1 MAEQTQST
9 FDLRGV
15 LDALRLRWWIVL
27 VTTLVAVFAVF
38 AQESDL
44 KISNDGNTVTVTKTY
59 EAKIETSALQIAQVD
74 PSSVVPFPNFDNQV
88 GVLRSAE
95 VLAEIQGLTGN
106 NAIVEVTRSEPKFT
120 MVDTL
125 DEADNRVTFLSRG
138 TSTYSYVCRGLTPE
152 DCDESIDAFVENK
165 EQFGRSFVYATIAT
179 LLALAI
185 AYPLAYAIALKG
197 GKLKNFMLIL
207 VIAPFFTSFLLRT
220 VAWKQILGEE
230 GFVVPTL
237 RTIGIISD
245 STTLTSTS
253 FAVVMG
259 MTYNFLPF
267 MTLPLYASIDRIDPR
282 TLEASGDLY
291 ANGFTTFRR
300 VTLPLSMPG
309 VVAGTLLTF
318 IPAAGD
324 YVNAAI
330 LGSPNTKMIGNVIES
345 RYLKIVDY
353 PTAAA
358 LSFTLMVVI
367 LILVT
372 VYVRKAGTE
381 ELV

>member
-1 MAEQTQST
+1 MTGFT
-9 FDLRGV
+9 V
-15 LDALRLRWWIVL
+15 K
-27 VTTLVAVFAVF
+27 
-38 AQESDL
+38 
-44 KISNDGNTVTVTKTY
+44 KISTPYLLLIPGMAFLFTFFLLPIFN
-59 EAKIETSALQIAQVD
+59 LAQ
-74 PSSVVPFPNFDNQV
+74 
-88 GVLRSAE
+88 
-95 VLAEIQGLTGN
+95 
-106 NAIVEVTRSEPKFT
+106 
-120 MVDTL
+120 
-125 DEADNRVTFLSRG
+125 
-138 TSTYSYVCRGLTPE
+138 TSTQTPTGE
-152 DCDESIDAFVENK
+152 TGEYAQSLRFANYIDAFVENR
-165 EQFGRSFVYATIAT
+165 EQFGRSFLYATIAT
-179 LLALAI
+179 ILALAI
-185 AYPLAYAIALKG
+185 AYPLAYAIAFKG
-197 GKLKNFMLIL
+197 GKYKNFMLVL

-220 VAWKQILGEE
+220 IAWKQILGEE

-237 RTIGIISD
+237 RSLQIISE
-245 STTLTSTS
+245 STTLTSS
-253 FAVVMG
+253 AFAVVMG

-291 ANGFTTFRR
+291 ANGFTTFRK

-330 LGSPNTKMIGNVIES
+330 LGSPQTKMIGNVIES
-345 RYLKIVDY
+345 RYFKIVDY

-358 LSFTLMVVI
+358 LSFTLMASI

-372 VYVRKAGTE
+372 IYVRKAGTE

>member
-1 MAEQTQST
+1 MTG
-9 FDLRGV
+9 FKV
-15 LDALRLRWWIVL
+15 K
-27 VTTLVAVFAVF
+27 
-38 AQESDL
+38 
-44 KISNDGNTVTVTKTY
+44 KISTPYLLLIPGMGFLFTFFLLPIFN
-59 EAKIETSALQIAQVD
+59 LAQ
-74 PSSVVPFPNFDNQV
+74 
-88 GVLRSAE
+88 
-95 VLAEIQGLTGN
+95 
-106 NAIVEVTRSEPKFT
+106 
-120 MVDTL
+120 
-125 DEADNRVTFLSRG
+125 
-138 TSTYSYVCRGLTPE
+138 TSTQTATGETGEYQQTLRFANYF
-152 DCDESIDAFVENK
+152 DAFMENR
-165 EQFGRSFVYATIAT
+165 EQFGRSFLYATIAT
-179 LLALAI
+179 IAALAI
-185 AYPLAYAIALKG
+185 AYPLAYAIAFKG
-197 GKLKNFMLIL
+197 GKYKNFMLVL
-207 VIAPFFTSFLLRT
+207 VVAPFFTSFLLRT

-237 RTIGIISD
+237 RTLHIISE
-245 STTLTSTS
+245 STTLTSS
-253 FAVVMG
+253 AFAVVAG

-291 ANGFTTFRR
+291 ANGFTTFRK

-330 LGSPNTKMIGNVIES
+330 LGNPNTKMLGNVIES
-345 RYLKIVDY
+345 RYFKIVDY

-358 LSFTLMVVI
+358 LSFTLMAAI

-372 VYVRKAGTE
+372 LYIRKAGTE

>member
-1 MAEQTQST
+1 MRKISTPYLLLLPGFAFLFTFFILPIINLAQTSTQTPVGGGDTGQFEQT
-9 FDLRGV
+9 LRFSNY
-15 LDALRLRWWIVL
+15 LDA
-27 VTTLVAVFAVF
+27 
-38 AQESDL
+38 
-44 KISNDGNTVTVTKTY
+44 
-59 EAKIETSALQIAQVD
+59 
-74 PSSVVPFPNFDNQV
+74 
-88 GVLRSAE
+88 
-95 VLAEIQGLTGN
+95 
-106 NAIVEVTRSEPKFT
+106 
-120 MVDTL
+120 
-125 DEADNRVTFLSRG
+125 FL
-138 TSTYSYVCRGLTPE
+138 
-152 DCDESIDAFVENK
+152 ENK

-237 RTIGIISD
+237 RTIGVISD

-291 ANGFTTFRR
+291 ANGFTTFRK

-345 RYLKIVDY
+345 RYFKIVDY

-358 LSFTLMVVI
+358 LSFTLMAVI

>member
-1 MAEQTQST
+1 MGKVRTPYLLLLPGFGFLFTFFVLPIINLAQTSTQTPIAGGDTGQYEQTY
-9 FDLRGV
+9 
-15 LDALRLRWWIVL
+15 RL
-27 VTTLVAVFAVF
+27 
-38 AQESDL
+38 Q
-44 KISNDGNTVTVTKTY
+44 NY
-59 EAKIETSALQIAQVD
+59 
-74 PSSVVPFPNFDNQV
+74 
-88 GVLRSAE
+88 
-95 VLAEIQGLTGN
+95 
-106 NAIVEVTRSEPKFT
+106 
-120 MVDTL
+120 
-125 DEADNRVTFLSRG
+125 
-138 TSTYSYVCRGLTPE
+138 
-152 DCDESIDAFVENK
+152 IDAFLENR
-165 EQFGRSFVYATIAT
+165 EQFTRSFTYALTATI
-179 LLALAI
+179 LALAI
-185 AYPLAYAIALKG
+185 SYPLAYAIAFKS
-197 GKLKNFMLIL
+197 GKYKNFFL
-207 VIAPFFTSFLLRT
+207 VLVVAPFFTSFLLRT
-220 VAWKQILGEE
+220 IAWKQILGEE
-230 GFVVPTL
+230 GFVVPSL
-237 RTIGIISD
+237 RNLGIISQ

-291 ANGFTTFRR
+291 ANAFTTFRK
-300 VTLPLSMPG
+300 VTLPLSLPG

-345 RYLKIVDY
+345 RYFKIVDY

-358 LSFTLMVVI
+358 LSFTLMAAI

-372 VYVRKAGTE
+372 IYIRKAGTE

>member
-1 MAEQTQST
+1 MAQTSTHTPVAGGDTGQYEQT
-9 FDLRGV
+9 FAWGNY
-15 LDALRLRWWIVL
+15 
-27 VTTLVAVFAVF
+27 VT
-38 AQESDL
+38 
-44 KISNDGNTVTVTKTY
+44 
-59 EAKIETSALQIAQVD
+59 
-74 PSSVVPFPNFDNQV
+74 
-88 GVLRSAE
+88 
-95 VLAEIQGLTGN
+95 
-106 NAIVEVTRSEPKFT
+106 
-120 MVDTL
+120 
-125 DEADNRVTFLSRG
+125 
-138 TSTYSYVCRGLTPE
+138 
-152 DCDESIDAFVENK
+152 AFVENK
-165 EQFGRSFVYATIAT
+165 EQFARSFIYATIAT

-185 AYPLAYAIALKG
+185 AYPLAYAIAFKG
-197 GKLKNFMLIL
+197 GRLKNLMLVL
-207 VIAPFFTSFLLRT
+207 VVAPFFTSFLLRT
-220 VAWKQILGEE
+220 IAWKQILGEE

-237 RTIGIISD
+237 RAFSIIGEN
-245 STTLTSTS
+245 TTLTSTS

-291 ANGFTTFRR
+291 ANGFTTFRK

-324 YVNAAI
+324 YINAAI

-345 RYLKIVDY
+345 RYFKIVDY

-358 LSFTLMVVI
+358 LSFTLMAAI

-372 VYVRKAGTE
+372 IYIRKAGTE

>member
-1 MAEQTQST
+1 MGKNRTPYLLLLPGFGFLFTFFILPIINLAQTSTQTNIAGGDTGQYEQTLH
-9 FDLRGV
+9 FRNY
-15 LDALRLRWWIVL
+15 I
-27 VTTLVAVFAVF
+27 
-38 AQESDL
+38 
-44 KISNDGNTVTVTKTY
+44 N
-59 EAKIETSALQIAQVD
+59 
-74 PSSVVPFPNFDNQV
+74 
-88 GVLRSAE
+88 
-95 VLAEIQGLTGN
+95 
-106 NAIVEVTRSEPKFT
+106 
-120 MVDTL
+120 
-125 DEADNRVTFLSRG
+125 
-138 TSTYSYVCRGLTPE
+138 
-152 DCDESIDAFVENK
+152 AFVENK
-165 EQFGRSFVYATIAT
+165 DQFGRSFLFATIST

-185 AYPLAYAIALKG
+185 AYPLAYAIAFKS
-197 GKLKNFMLIL
+197 GKYKNLLL
-207 VIAPFFTSFLLRT
+207 VLVVAPFFTSFLLRT
-220 VAWKQILGEE
+220 IAWKQILGEE

-237 RTIGIISD
+237 RSLGIISQ

-267 MTLPLYASIDRIDPR
+267 MTLPLFASIDRIDPR

-291 ANGFTTFRR
+291 ANGYTTFRK

-324 YVNAAI
+324 YVNASI
-330 LGSPNTKMIGNVIES
+330 LGDPTTKMIGNVIES
-345 RYLKIVDY
+345 RFFKIVDY

-358 LSFTLMVVI
+358 LSFTLMAAI

-372 VYVRKAGTE
+372 LYIRKAGTE

>member
-1 MAEQTQST
+1 MRKIRTPYLLLLPGFAFLFTFFILPIMNLAQTSTQTPIGGGDTGQFEQT
-9 FDLRGV
+9 LRFSNY
-15 LDALRLRWWIVL
+15 LDA
-27 VTTLVAVFAVF
+27 F
-38 AQESDL
+38 
-44 KISNDGNTVTVTKTY
+44 
-59 EAKIETSALQIAQVD
+59 IE
-74 PSSVVPFPNFDNQV
+74 
-88 GVLRSAE
+88 
-95 VLAEIQGLTGN
+95 
-106 NAIVEVTRSEPKFT
+106 
-120 MVDTL
+120 
-125 DEADNRVTFLSRG
+125 NR
-138 TSTYSYVCRGLTPE
+138 
-152 DCDESIDAFVENK
+152 
-165 EQFGRSFVYATIAT
+165 EQFARSFVYATIAT

-237 RTIGIISD
+237 RTFGIISD

-291 ANGFTTFRR
+291 ANGFTTFRK

-324 YVNAAI
+324 HVNAAI

>member
-1 MAEQTQST
+1 MTGFKVKKISTPYLLLIPGMAFLFTFFLLPIFNLAQTSTQTPTGETGEYQQS
-9 FDLRGV
+9 LRFANY
-15 LDALRLRWWIVL
+15 LDAFL
-27 VTTLVAVFAVF
+27 
-38 AQESDL
+38 E
-44 KISNDGNTVTVTKTY
+44 
-59 EAKIETSALQIAQVD
+59 
-74 PSSVVPFPNFDNQV
+74 
-88 GVLRSAE
+88 
-95 VLAEIQGLTGN
+95 
-106 NAIVEVTRSEPKFT
+106 
-120 MVDTL
+120 
-125 DEADNRVTFLSRG
+125 NR
-138 TSTYSYVCRGLTPE
+138 
-152 DCDESIDAFVENK
+152 
-165 EQFGRSFVYATIAT
+165 EQFGRSFLYATIAT

-185 AYPLAYAIALKG
+185 AYPLAYAIAFKG
-197 GKLKNFMLIL
+197 GKYKNFMLVL

-237 RTIGIISD
+237 RTLQIISE
-245 STTLTSTS
+245 STTLTSS
-253 FAVVMG
+253 AFAVVMG

-291 ANGFTTFRR
+291 ANGFTTFRK

-330 LGSPNTKMIGNVIES
+330 LGSPQTKMIGNVIES
-345 RYLKIVDY
+345 RYFKIVDY

-358 LSFTLMVVI
+358 LSFTLMASI

-372 VYVRKAGTE
+372 IYVRKAGTE